1 MLSKTPITVE
11 EFHEKVKSFAQ
22 EMINRVSQRFPAAT
36 LQVIQES
43 ARSFMI
49 VINPKITLKG
59 GDQFTQLKL
68 GSDGL
73 VEAQRVYI
81 Q

>member
-1 MLSKTPITVE
+1 MLSETPITVE
-11 EFHEKVKSFAQ
+11 EFHEKVKAFAQ
-22 EMINRVSQRFPAAT
+22 AMINRVSQRFPDAT
-36 LQVIQES
+36 LKVIQES

-49 VINPKITLKG
+49 VINPKD

>member
-1 MLSKTPITVE
+1 MLSETPITVE
-11 EFHEKVKSFAQ
+11 EFHEKVKAFAQ
-22 EMINRVSQRFPAAT
+22 EMINRVSQRFPDAT
-36 LQVIQES
+36 LKVIQES

-49 VINPKITLKG
+49 VINPKD
-59 GDQFTQLKL
+59 GDQLTQLKL

>member
-1 MLSKTPITVE
+1 MLSEQPITVE
-11 EFHEKVKSFAQ
+11 QFQEKVKEFAQ
-22 EMINRVSQRFPAAT
+22 ATVNRVSQRFPDAT
-36 LQVIQES
+36 LKVIQES

-49 VINPKITLKG
+49 VINPKD

>member
-1 MLSKTPITVE
+1 MLSETPITVE
-11 EFHEKVKSFAQ
+11 EFHEKVKAFAQ
-22 EMINRVSQRFPAAT
+22 AMINCVSQRFPDAT
-36 LQVIQES
+36 LKVIQES

-49 VINPKITLKG
+49 VINPKDG
-59 GDQFTQLKL
+59 EQFTQLKL

>member
-1 MLSKTPITVE
+1 MLSETPITVE
-11 EFHEKVKSFAQ
+11 EFHEKVKAFAQ
-22 EMINRVSQRFPAAT
+22 TMINRVSQRFPDAT
-36 LQVIQES
+36 LKVIQES
-43 ARSFMI
+43 ARSFMV
-49 VINPKITLKG
+49 VINPKN

>member
-1 MLSKTPITVE
+1 MLSETPITVE
-11 EFHEKVKSFAQ
+11 EFHEKVKAFAQ
-22 EMINRVSQRFPAAT
+22 AMINRISQRFPDAT
-36 LQVIQES
+36 LKVIQES

-49 VINPKITLKG
+49 VINPKD

>member
-1 MLSKTPITVE
+1 MLSETPITVE
-11 EFHEKVKSFAQ
+11 EFHEKVKAFAQ
-22 EMINRVSQRFPAAT
+22 EMINRVSERFPDAT
-36 LQVIQES
+36 LKVIQES

-49 VINPKITLKG
+49 VINPKD

>member
-1 MLSKTPITVE
+1 MLSETPITVE
-11 EFHEKVKSFAQ
+11 EFHEKVKAFAQ
-22 EMINRVSQRFPAAT
+22 AMINHVSQRFPDAT
-36 LQVIQES
+36 LKVIQES

-49 VINPKITLKG
+49 VINPKD

>member
-1 MLSKTPITVE
+1 MLSETPITVE
-11 EFHEKVKSFAQ
+11 EFHEKVKEFAQ

-43 ARSFMI
+43 ACSFMI

>member
-1 MLSKTPITVE
+1 MLSETPITAE
-11 EFHEKVKSFAQ
+11 EFHEKVKAFAQ
-22 EMINRVSQRFPAAT
+22 AMINRVSQRFPDAT
-36 LQVIQES
+36 LKVIQES

-49 VINPKITLKG
+49 VINPKD

>member
-1 MLSKTPITVE
+1 MLSETPITVE

-22 EMINRVSQRFPAAT
+22 EMINRVSQRFPDAT
-36 LQVIQES
+36 LKVIQES

-49 VINPKITLKG
+49 VINPKN

>member
-1 MLSKTPITVE
+1 MLSETPITVE
-11 EFHEKVKSFAQ
+11 EFHEKVKEFAQ
-22 EMINRVSQRFPAAT
+22 AMINRVSQRFPDAT
-36 LQVIQES
+36 LKVIQES

-49 VINPKITLKG
+49 VINPKD

>member
-1 MLSKTPITVE
+1 MLSETPITVE
-11 EFHEKVKSFAQ
+11 EFHEKVKAFAQ
-22 EMINRVSQRFPAAT
+22 TMINRVSERFPNAT

-49 VINPKITLKG
+49 VINPKD
-59 GDQFTQLKL
+59 GDQLTQLKL

>member
-1 MLSKTPITVE
+1 MLSETPITVE
-11 EFHEKVKSFAQ
+11 EFHEKVKAFAQ
-22 EMINRVSQRFPAAT
+22 AMINRVSQRFPDAT
-36 LQVIQES
+36 LKVIQES

-49 VINPKITLKG
+49 VINPKD
-59 GDQFTQLKL
+59 GDQLTQLKL

>member
-1 MLSKTPITVE
+1 MLSETPITVE
-11 EFHEKVKSFAQ
+11 EFHEKVKAFAQ
-22 EMINRVSQRFPAAT
+22 AMINRVSQRFPDAT
-36 LQVIQES
+36 LKVIQES

-49 VINPKITLKG
+49 VINPKN

>member
-1 MLSKTPITVE
+1 MLSETPITVE
-11 EFHEKVKSFAQ
+11 EFQEKVKAFAQ
-22 EMINRVSQRFPAAT
+22 AMINRVSQRFPDAT
-36 LQVIQES
+36 LKVIQES

-49 VINPKITLKG
+49 VINPKD

>member
-1 MLSKTPITVE
+1 MLSETPITVE
-11 EFHEKVKSFAQ
+11 EFHEKVKAFAQ
-22 EMINRVSQRFPAAT
+22 AMINRVSQ
-36 LQVIQES
+36 S

-49 VINPKITLKG
+49 VINPKD

-81 Q
+81 

>member
-1 MLSKTPITVE
+1 MLSETPITVE
-11 EFHEKVKSFAQ
+11 EFHEKVKAFAQ
-22 EMINRVSQRFPAAT
+22 AMINRVSQRFSDAT
-36 LQVIQES
+36 LKVIQES

-49 VINPKITLKG
+49 VINPKD

>member
-1 MLSKTPITVE
+1 MLSETPITVE
-11 EFHEKVKSFAQ
+11 EFQEKVKAFAQ
-22 EMINRVSQRFPAAT
+22 AMINRVSERFPNAT

-59 GDQFTQLKL
+59 GDQLTQLKL

>member
-1 MLSKTPITVE
+1 MLSENPITVE
-11 EFHEKVKSFAQ
+11 EFHEKVKAFAQ
-22 EMINRVSQRFPAAT
+22 AMINRVSQRFPDAT
-36 LQVIQES
+36 LKVIQES

-49 VINPKITLKG
+49 VINPKD